1 MMRLLRRLLSA
12 AREMVRDRAK
22 VMADFDKTERALDRS
37 LRRSSKSKGLRRDP
51 G

>member
-22 VMADFDKTERALDRS
+22 VMTDLDKTERELDKN
-37 LRRSSKSKGLRRDP
+37 LRWSSKPKLSRRDP